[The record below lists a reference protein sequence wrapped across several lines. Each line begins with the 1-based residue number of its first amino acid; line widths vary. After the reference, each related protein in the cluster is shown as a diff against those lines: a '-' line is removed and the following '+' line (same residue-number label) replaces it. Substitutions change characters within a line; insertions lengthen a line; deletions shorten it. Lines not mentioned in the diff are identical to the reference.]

1 MGDAIFV
8 VATIVFF
15 LICVAYVNWC
25 DRIIGP
31 DEFSDNAEPDADY
44 ADDATATSTA
54 TATAASTS
62 RAGVTA

>member
-31 DEFSDNAEPDADY
+31 DEFGDKAESVS
-44 ADDATATSTA
+44 DDATATSTA
-54 TATAASTS
+54 TATAASIS
-62 RAGVTA
+62 RTEVTA

>member
-31 DEFSDNAEPDADY
+31 DEFSDNAEPDAN
-44 ADDATATSTA
+44 DATATSTA

-62 RAGVTA
+62 RAGMTA

>member
-31 DEFSDNAEPDADY
+31 DEFGDSAEPDSE
-44 ADDATATSTA
+44 DATATSTA
-54 TATAASTS
+54 TATAASIS
-62 RAGVTA
+62 RAEVTA

>member
-31 DEFSDNAEPDADY
+31 DEFGDNAESGS
-44 ADDATATSTA
+44 DDATATSTA

-62 RAGVTA
+62 RTEVTA

>member
-8 VATIVFF
+8 GATIVFF

-31 DEFSDNAEPDADY
+31 DEFGDNADSDSD
-44 ADDATATSTA
+44 DDATATSTA
-54 TATAASTS
+54 TATAASIS
-62 RAGVTA
+62 RAEVTA